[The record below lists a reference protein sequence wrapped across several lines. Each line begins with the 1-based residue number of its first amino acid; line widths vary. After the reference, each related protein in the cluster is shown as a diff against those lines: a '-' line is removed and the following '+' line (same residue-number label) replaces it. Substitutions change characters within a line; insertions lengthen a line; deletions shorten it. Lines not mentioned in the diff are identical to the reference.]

1 LKDKLAEAE
10 ECKATLSALTDPLRD
25 YGGFIKIMDKNSI
38 IMAVGGAIVGLLSVI
53 MKKTQAVTRLR
64 TVCEALFRS
73 SIFGVEATKVVL
85 AELYKK
91 YVFCE
96 HQSLFAA
103 WKVLRAID
111 TLAVGGLNHNGIET
125 LQTVEKLKKYER
137 GVLPSRSSV
146 QRCAYELN
154 EVGQQLIPF
163 EKKT

>member
-1 LKDKLAEAE
+1 
-10 ECKATLSALTDPLRD
+10 
-25 YGGFIKIMDKNSI
+25 
-38 IMAVGGAIVGLLSVI
+38 
-53 MKKTQAVTRLR
+53 
-64 TVCEALFRS
+64 
-73 SIFGVEATKVVL
+73 VVL

-111 TLAVGGLNHNGIET
+111 NLAVGSLNYNGIET

-146 QRCAYELN
+146 
-154 EVGQQLIPF
+154 
-163 EKKT
+163 